1 MLVTDR
7 CELVEL
13 LRGSARTHGAAQVR
27 DDASRDR
34 GMQMV
39 TALRGKSP
47 ERDDRKSLEDTA
59 EKYLQTSSGGKE
71 QRAGSLEQMQY
82 RPEKE
87 GPCVGRLSRD
97 LGKSP

>member
-1 MLVTDR
+1 MFVTER
-7 CELVEL
+7 CELVVP
-13 LRGSARTHGAAQVR
+13 LRSSARTHGAARVR

-59 EKYLQTSSGGKE
+59 EKYKE